1 MPSQYDR
8 RKFLVNGARGAAGI
22 ALLGGTGSL
31 LAGCGSS
38 SSTKA
43 KAFVANRGGI
53 NTGKPKYG
61 GALVFGTEA
70 EETSFDP
77 TEGHFDSTGVM
88 YARTV
93 YDPLMIVQAPTA
105 NSPASFV
112 PYLAQSVTSNP
123 DYTLWTITLRPNLV
137 FHDGTP
143 CDGQALKFCFEQFI
157 ESPLVDFT
165 TTYVEKGG
173 IGYSASDPL
182 TVTIKMIAPWCSFPA
197 WLTGYIGGQM
207 AYVFSPTQ
215 FLKHTG
221 NVSSLAAHPVGT
233 GPFVF
238 SEWVLNDHFTAT
250 RNPHYWRVD
259 KYGNRMPYLDSV
271 TFKPLPNVSARW
283 AGLKTGTLNIMHTD
297 DPETILDIRAD
308 ASLQDVEDDKLPV
321 EHDMNFLMLNTL
333 KPPLDDIRIR
343 QAIAYAYDQSA
354 YLRDPDLDIDLGSA
368 GPFSPGSAY
377 YAPTG
382 YPKFDVQ
389 KGTALVQQYVSEHGG
404 KPITLQIGTTQTPQS
419 VSDTAI
425 VQNYLKAI
433 GITATAQPIEQS
445 ELIDDAIFGEFQML
459 GWRQFANV
467 DPDMNYPFWASA
479 AAKGGIS
486 VNFTG
491 LKDAVVQKSIDAG
504 RQTTDTAARIDA
516 YQAVARQFGT
526 QCPYIWSSQDV
537 WSIGA
542 ASNVQNFNGPT
553 APNGQLALGM
563 LSGIVWTTEIWMT

>member
-1 MPSQYDR
+1 
-8 RKFLVNGARGAAGI
+8 
-22 ALLGGTGSL
+22 
-31 LAGCGSS
+31 
-38 SSTKA
+38 
-43 KAFVANRGGI
+43 
-53 NTGKPKYG
+53 
-61 GALVFGTEA
+61 
-70 EETSFDP
+70 
-77 TEGHFDSTGVM
+77 
-88 YARTV
+88 
-93 YDPLMIVQAPTA
+93 
-105 NSPASFV
+105 
-112 PYLAQSVTSNP
+112 
-123 DYTLWTITLRPNLV
+123 
-137 FHDGTP
+137 
-143 CDGQALKFCFEQFI
+143 
-157 ESPLVDFT
+157 
-165 TTYVEKGG
+165 
-173 IGYSASDPL
+173 
-182 TVTIKMIAPWCSFPA
+182 
-197 WLTGYIGGQM
+197 
-207 AYVFSPTQ
+207 
-215 FLKHTG
+215 
-221 NVSSLAAHPVGT
+221 
-233 GPFVF
+233 
-238 SEWVLNDHFTAT
+238 
-250 RNPHYWRVD
+250 
-259 KYGNRMPYLDSV
+259 
-271 TFKPLPNVSARW
+271 
-283 AGLKTGTLNIMHTD
+283 
-297 DPETILDIRAD
+297 
-308 ASLQDVEDDKLPV
+308 
-321 EHDMNFLMLNTL
+321 MLNTL

-389 KGTALVQQYVSEHGG
+389 KGAALVQQYVSEHGG

-491 LKDAVVQKSIDAG
+491 LKDAVVQKNIDAG
-504 RQTTDTAARIDA
+504 RQTTDTGARIDA

-542 ASNVQNFNGPT
+542 ASTVQNFNGPT